1 VPQLE
6 QLLIKYPG
14 KIKLVFKNFP
24 IRSHK
29 YALKAAVAAL
39 AAEPSGKFWE
49 FHDML
54 FSNYNRLNDQK
65 IQEIVGL
72 LGLDE
77 TKFKEQQKN
86 SAITQRI
93 RQDYEEGIRIGVRG
107 TPTIF
112 INGKKL
118 RERGMKGMEAVI
130 EKELQKHREKNQK
143 ETVQ

>member
-1 VPQLE
+1 
-6 QLLIKYPG
+6 LLKKYPG
-14 KIKLVFKNFP
+14 KVKLVFKNFP

-29 YALKAAVAAL
+29 YAVKSAVAAL
-39 AAEPSGKFWE
+39 AAEQQEKFWE

-86 SAITQRI
+86 PAITERI
-93 RQDYEEGIRIGVRG
+93 RQDYEEGIRVGVRG
-107 TPTIF
+107 TPTVF

-118 RERGMKGMEAVI
+118 RDRSMKGMESAI
-130 EKELQKHREKNQK
+130 EKELQKQQEKSQK
-143 ETVQ
+143 ETAQ

>member
-1 VPQLE
+1 MPQLE
-6 QLLIKYPG
+6 QLLNEHPG
-14 KIKLVFKNFP
+14 KVKLVFKNFP

-39 AAEPSGKFWE
+39 AAEPQGKFWE

-72 LGLDE
+72 LALDE
-77 TKFKEQQKN
+77 TKFKEQQN
-86 SAITQRI
+86 NPAITKRI

-118 RERGMKGMEAVI
+118 RDRGVQSMEAAI
-130 EKELQKHREKNQK
+130 EKELQKQQEKSQE
-143 ETVQ
+143 ETAQ